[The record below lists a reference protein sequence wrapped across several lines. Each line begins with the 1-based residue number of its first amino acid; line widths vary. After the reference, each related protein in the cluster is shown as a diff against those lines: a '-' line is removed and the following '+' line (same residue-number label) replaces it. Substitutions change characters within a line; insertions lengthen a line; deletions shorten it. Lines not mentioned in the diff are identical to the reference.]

1 MEQKNTLKDKIF
13 EGDISDKGSNVQK
26 VLEWSL
32 PDPQL
37 KARLWAEITDQ
48 NSTDSL
54 IDTRLKIEGFW
65 RKSQLDLIEPY
76 IEKYYA
82 IIEEIVD
89 KRDRNSAEVFINQLS
104 PAFMARDEDE
114 AAFKALL
121 SKRTDEAHFF
131 NRFLK
136 KAVEN
141 ISIMKQSRKLSETF
155 TLE

>member
-1 MEQKNTLKDKIF
+1 MYWSSSDFTMEQKRTLKDKIF

-37 KARLWAEITDQ
+37 KAKLWAEITDQ

-54 IDTRLKIEGFW
+54 IETRLKIEGFW

-104 PAFMARDEDE
+104 PAFMARD
-114 AAFKALL
+114 
-121 SKRTDEAHFF
+121 
-131 NRFLK
+131 
-136 KAVEN
+136 
-141 ISIMKQSRKLSETF
+141 
-155 TLE
+155 